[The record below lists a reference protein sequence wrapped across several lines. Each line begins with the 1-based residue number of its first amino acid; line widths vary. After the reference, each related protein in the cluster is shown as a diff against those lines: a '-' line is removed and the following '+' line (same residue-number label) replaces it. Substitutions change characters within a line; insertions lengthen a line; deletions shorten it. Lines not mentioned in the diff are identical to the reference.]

1 MLWSTPGLARADIL
15 NTRPR
20 CASSLAQPIAKRAD
34 RHQRPQVVAESK
46 QDAEDARALLDSARA
61 TADAAE
67 ASAAAIVRELKAQV
81 ADLSVQSKA
90 SETELANQS
99 ALIERLGDEVRRW

>member
-1 MLWSTPGLARADIL
+1 
-15 NTRPR
+15 
-20 CASSLAQPIAKRAD
+20 
-34 RHQRPQVVAESK
+34 VVAESK

-81 ADLSVQSKA
+81 ADLSVNRKPRKRSWPIRA
-90 SETELANQS
+90 
-99 ALIERLGDEVRRW
+99 R

>member
-1 MLWSTPGLARADIL
+1 M
-15 NTRPR
+15 
-20 CASSLAQPIAKRAD
+20 
-34 RHQRPQVVAESK
+34 
-46 QDAEDARALLDSARA
+46 LDSARA

-81 ADLSVQSKA
+81 ADMSAQSKVL
-90 SETELANQS
+90 ETELANQS

>member
-1 MLWSTPGLARADIL
+1 M
-15 NTRPR
+15 
-20 CASSLAQPIAKRAD
+20 
-34 RHQRPQVVAESK
+34 VAESK

-81 ADLSVQSKA
+81 ADLSVQSSA

-99 ALIERLGDEVRRW
+99 ALIERLDDEVRRW